1 MVSKNSHIL
10 EHTWAFS
17 SYREGAH
24 LTCKGS
30 TSSQNSNR
38 WFSLKNSH
46 MSVNAFYRFNRDSS
60 WVSLH
65 LFTGSIQIHHVWASF
80 HFDTAG
86 SRRRAHE
93 SPQFVIWVGG
103 CHAMGARCSEAARFS
118 SDARR
123 CYPPRGVA
131 SSPAWCWL
139 DNLVCAQPTTSSR
152 ESSSQPLA
160 DAVRLGPVA

>member
-1 MVSKNSHIL
+1 
-10 EHTWAFS
+10 
-17 SYREGAH
+17 
-24 LTCKGS
+24 
-30 TSSQNSNR
+30 
-38 WFSLKNSH
+38 
-46 MSVNAFYRFNRDSS
+46 MSVNAFYRFHRDSS

-80 HFDTAG
+80 HFDAAG

-93 SPQFVIWVGG
+93 SPQFVTWVRG
-103 CHAMGARCSEAARFS
+103 CHVMGAWCSDAARRFS

-139 DNLVCAQPTTSSR
+139 DNLVCAQPTTSSQ
-152 ESSSQPLA
+152 ESLSQPLA
-160 DAVRLGPVA
+160 DAVRLGPVPQLPLDAPPGKQPLSRPTASPGSPLWCC